1 MSENGP
7 DRDAALAVIDEA
19 LASGR
24 VTATDDDERELQ
36 DLALA
41 IEAESELPREEFAR
55 ELGERVAAGFPR
67 RRRRALAIPRG
78 RGLALAGA
86 AATLVLVVGVALSVS
101 GGEERQVGDA
111 FEAGPQAT
119 DGGGTTVETAPA
131 PENPAAAQVEP
142 RDLQSRARVAP
153 GEQQRRIERSAEL
166 TLAAPED
173 RLDGVADSIV
183 GVTDRHQGFVLS
195 SNVSS
200 GEDSERGGS
209 FELRVPADRLQVAL
223 RDLSRLG
230 HVRARRQAGRDITP
244 AYVSSRDRLT
254 TAKAERRSLLRR
266 LAAAD
271 TDAETE
277 ALRRSLDAVA
287 LRIDRARRELGAVRE
302 RSNYA
307 AVGVTLEA
315 EDGDG
320 GSGGAGGTRDAL
332 DDSLGLLSGALNLA
346 LRALGVLI
354 PLAIVGGLGWLA
366 GNVLRRRRR
375 EAALR

>member
-1 MSENGP
+1 
-7 DRDAALAVIDEA
+7 
-19 LASGR
+19 
-24 VTATDDDERELQ
+24 
-36 DLALA
+36 
-41 IEAESELPREEFAR
+41 
-55 ELGERVAAGFPR
+55 
-67 RRRRALAIPRG
+67 
-78 RGLALAGA
+78 
-86 AATLVLVVGVALSVS
+86 
-101 GGEERQVGDA
+101 
-111 FEAGPQAT
+111 
-119 DGGGTTVETAPA
+119 
-131 PENPAAAQVEP
+131 
-142 RDLQSRARVAP
+142 
-153 GEQQRRIERSAEL
+153 
-166 TLAAPED
+166 
-173 RLDGVADSIV
+173 
-183 GVTDRHQGFVLS
+183 
-195 SNVSS
+195 
-200 GEDSERGGS
+200 
-209 FELRVPADRLQVAL
+209 
-223 RDLSRLG
+223 
-230 HVRARRQAGRDITP
+230 VRARRQAGRDITP

-254 TAKAERRSLLRR
+254 AAKAERRSLLRR

-271 TDAETE
+271 TDTETE
-277 ALRRSLDAVA
+277 ALRRRLDAVA